1 MLNFEREGKLLSA
14 TIMKL
19 FVVKCWREKKE
30 PNYYFSMDLIDNSLT
45 NWKFILIGPPDTIY
59 EGGTFEGKV
68 TFPSEYPNKPPIV
81 QFTSDILH
89 PNIYKDGKVCISI
102 LHEGVDQY
110 NYESTSERWNP
121 SHGINSIMMSILS
134 MLSDANIESPANI
147 DASVLFKDDY
157 KEFKNR
163 VYKLISK

>member
-1 MLNFEREGKLLSA
+1 MSIKRLQNEY
-14 TIMKL
+14 MQQ
-19 FVVKCWREKKE
+19 KKD

-68 TFPSEYPNKPPIV
+68 TFPPEYPNKPPIV
-81 QFTSDILH
+81 KFTSDILH